1 MRAIAMAVFLS
12 ALLVA
17 GGCSDT
23 KTSNATTTPASTD
36 DSSVAQT
43 QLTAEQLG
51 ELGAAIKKNPNDA
64 ERLLTEK
71 GLNEDSFEKAVRKV
85 AENPEESKRYAEA
98 YKRASA

>member
-17 GGCSDT
+17 GGCSDQ
-23 KTSNATTTPASTD
+23 KTTTTSATTNEPATSA
-36 DSSVAQT
+36 SA
-43 QLTAEQLG
+43 QLTPEQLG

-64 ERLLTEK
+64 QRLLTEK
-71 GLNEDSFEKAVRKV
+71 GLTEESFEQAVRKV
-85 AENPEESKRYAEA
+85 SEDPAASKQYADA

>member
-17 GGCSDT
+17 GGCSDQKSST
-23 KTSNATTTPASTD
+23 TSATTNAPAAS
-36 DSSVAQT
+36 AQQQ
-43 QLTAEQLG
+43 QLTPEQLG

-71 GLNEDSFEKAVRKV
+71 GLTEETFEQAVRKV
-85 AENPEESKRYAEA
+85 SEDPAASKQYADG

>member
-1 MRAIAMAVFLS
+1 MRTIAMAVFLS

-23 KTSNATTTPASTD
+23 KTSTSTTTPASTN
-36 DSSVAQT
+36 DSSSAPA

-51 ELGAAIKKNPNDA
+51 ELGAAITKNPNDA
-64 ERLLTEK
+64 QSLLTQK
-71 GLNEDSFEKAVRKV
+71 GLNETSFEQAVRKV